1 MGVLQKNFFGQNKK
15 PLWNLRWFHKGY
27 KMVLFGFLYF
37 TLWQSVSNERDR
49 QDKRR
54 YCYPQMPKSCSRGC
68 PRSCPIKTKKG
79 ELSPVKTIW
88 LGQVEPEQDKK
99 KNPGNRWVSRVFG
112 HFEVSISACWTAERD
127 ERLWDRTSESFRL
140 QNPLFI
146 KVFKGYAIGLSL
158 RLSPWS
164 SSSRM
169 VLVSLRLL

>member
-1 MGVLQKNFFGQNKK
+1 MAISGATRYLQHWILAGAYMLLGSSVWLRYLMTCLFNFQRSWSGTSVSFWRAPSLSKELEGVFLWVPFKKIFSDKTKK

-79 ELSPVKTIW
+79 ELSPSC
-88 LGQVEPEQDKK
+88 P
-99 KNPGNRWVSRVFG
+99 R
-112 HFEVSISACWTAERD
+112 
-127 ERLWDRTSESFRL
+127 
-140 QNPLFI
+140 
-146 KVFKGYAIGLSL
+146 
-158 RLSPWS
+158 
-164 SSSRM
+164 
-169 VLVSLRLL
+169 